1 MNFLAVTPTSRDGRD
16 VSLAIGKADSTGP
29 GSVTVRTRN
38 APDDARSAPVE
49 IGIRPEHIAIV
60 EPGDARAQLS
70 GVVQLVE
77 RLGNLTIAY
86 VATPAG
92 QLVVEGG
99 GEMAIR
105 ADDSVGLVFD
115 ASRTHMFD
123 SEGRVA

>member
-1 MNFLAVTPTSRDGRD
+1 MR
-16 VSLAIGKADSTGP
+16 
-29 GSVTVRTRN
+29 SV
-38 APDDARSAPVE
+38 PVE
-49 IGIRPEHIAIV
+49 IGIRPEHIAIT
-60 EPGDARAQLS
+60 EAGDGRAQLS

-92 QLVVEGG
+92 QLVVEGS

-105 ADDSVGLVFD
+105 ADDAVGLVFD

-123 SEGRVA
+123 GQGRVV

>member
-1 MNFLAVTPTSRDGRD
+1 M
-16 VSLAIGKADSTGP
+16 
-29 GSVTVRTRN
+29 RTRN
-38 APDDARSAPVE
+38 APDDTRAAPVE
-49 IGIRPEHIAIV
+49 IGIRPEHIAIA
-60 EPGDARAQLS
+60 EAGDARAQLS

-92 QLVVEGG
+92 QLVVEGS

-105 ADDSVGLVFD
+105 ADDAVGLVFD

-123 SEGRVA
+123 SEGRVV